1 MVRSFIEAILGE
13 VGRQILYYYE
23 ANAYWINVI
32 VLIYGV
38 FMFAAWM
45 NMVRIYRFL
54 IVEMAKEAH
63 TSEELNRK
71 KSNKKIRDIIGI
83 PGSKRI
89 TEVVTIKSA
98 PCFSNSG
105 ISCPLHCLVMTS
117 IPASLQASSIAI
129 AATVEVAIPVPQDT
143 ITVFAILLSFSN
155 DAYDRMEKISS
166 AVSAETS
173 FFTIS

>member
-1 MVRSFIEAILGE
+1 MVRSYIEAMLGE

-71 KSNKKIRDIIGI
+71 KSNKKIRKIIGVPWEKAVEQAPFPFLARI
-83 PGSKRI
+83 GDLAPKR
-89 TEVVTIKSA
+89 
-98 PCFSNSG
+98 N
-105 ISCPLHCLVMTS
+105 
-117 IPASLQASSIAI
+117 
-129 AATVEVAIPVPQDT
+129 TVENLKGYFDEKDLADKTLKALQG
-143 ITVFAILLSFSN
+143 
-155 DAYDRMEKISS
+155 EKIQKMMPSS
-166 AVSAETS
+166 RRMLQKELDARKKKPD
-173 FFTIS
+173 

>member
-1 MVRSFIEAILGE
+1 MVRSFIEAMLGE

-23 ANAYWINVI
+23 ANAYWINVM

-71 KSNKKIRDIIGI
+71 KSNKKIREIIGI
-83 PGSKRI
+83 PWEKAVEQSPFPFLARIGDLAPKRNTVENLKVYFDEKDLADKTLKALQGEKI
-89 TEVVTIKSA
+89 QKMTPSSRRMLQKELEERKKKSA
-98 PCFSNSG
+98 
-105 ISCPLHCLVMTS
+105 
-117 IPASLQASSIAI
+117 
-129 AATVEVAIPVPQDT
+129 
-143 ITVFAILLSFSN
+143 
-155 DAYDRMEKISS
+155 
-166 AVSAETS
+166 
-173 FFTIS
+173 

>member
-1 MVRSFIEAILGE
+1 MVRSFIEAMLGE

-23 ANAYWINVI
+23 ANAYWINAI

-71 KSNKKIRDIIGI
+71 KSNKKIREIIGI
-83 PGSKRI
+83 PWEKAVEQSPFPFLARIGDLVPKR
-89 TEVVTIKSA
+89 
-98 PCFSNSG
+98 N
-105 ISCPLHCLVMTS
+105 
-117 IPASLQASSIAI
+117 
-129 AATVEVAIPVPQDT
+129 TVEN
-143 ITVFAILLSFSN
+143 LK
-155 DAYDRMEKISS
+155 AYFDEKDLADKTLKALQGEKIQKM
-166 AVSAETS
+166 
-173 FFTIS
+173 

>member
-1 MVRSFIEAILGE
+1 MVRSFIEAMLGE

-71 KSNKKIRDIIGI
+71 KSNKKIRKIIGI
-83 PGSKRI
+83 PWEKAVEQAPFPFLARI
-89 TEVVTIKSA
+89 GDLA
-98 PCFSNSG
+98 PKWN
-105 ISCPLHCLVMTS
+105 
-117 IPASLQASSIAI
+117 
-129 AATVEVAIPVPQDT
+129 TVENLKGYFDEKDLADKTLKALQG
-143 ITVFAILLSFSN
+143 
-155 DAYDRMEKISS
+155 EKIQKMMPSS
-166 AVSAETS
+166 RRMLQKELEARKKESA
-173 FFTIS
+173 

>member
-1 MVRSFIEAILGE
+1 MVRLFIEAMLGE

-71 KSNKKIRDIIGI
+71 KSNKKIREIIGI
-83 PGSKRI
+83 PWEKAVEQSPFPFLARIGDLVPKRNTVENLKAYFDEKDLADKTLKALQGEKI
-89 TEVVTIKSA
+89 QKMTPSSRRMLKKELEERKKKSA
-98 PCFSNSG
+98 
-105 ISCPLHCLVMTS
+105 
-117 IPASLQASSIAI
+117 
-129 AATVEVAIPVPQDT
+129 
-143 ITVFAILLSFSN
+143 
-155 DAYDRMEKISS
+155 
-166 AVSAETS
+166 
-173 FFTIS
+173 

>member
-83 PGSKRI
+83 PWEKAVEQAPFPFLARIGDLVPKRN
-89 TEVVTIKSA
+89 TIENLQGYFDEKDLADKTLKALQGENIQKMMPSSRRMLHKELEERKKKSA
-98 PCFSNSG
+98 
-105 ISCPLHCLVMTS
+105 
-117 IPASLQASSIAI
+117 
-129 AATVEVAIPVPQDT
+129 
-143 ITVFAILLSFSN
+143 
-155 DAYDRMEKISS
+155 
-166 AVSAETS
+166 
-173 FFTIS
+173 

>member
-1 MVRSFIEAILGE
+1 MVRSFIEAMLGE

-23 ANAYWINVI
+23 ANASWINAI

-83 PGSKRI
+83 PWEKAVEQAPFPFLARIGDLVPKRNTVENLQGYFDEKDLADKTLKALQGENI
-89 TEVVTIKSA
+89 QKMMPSSRRMLQKELEERKKKSA
-98 PCFSNSG
+98 
-105 ISCPLHCLVMTS
+105 
-117 IPASLQASSIAI
+117 
-129 AATVEVAIPVPQDT
+129 
-143 ITVFAILLSFSN
+143 
-155 DAYDRMEKISS
+155 
-166 AVSAETS
+166 
-173 FFTIS
+173 

>member
-1 MVRSFIEAILGE
+1 MVRSFIEAMLGD

-23 ANAYWINVI
+23 ANAYWINAI

-71 KSNKKIRDIIGI
+71 KSTKKIREIIGI
-83 PGSKRI
+83 PWEKAVEQSPFPFLARIGDLVPKRNTVENLKAYFDEKDLADKTLKALQGEKI
-89 TEVVTIKSA
+89 QKMTPSSRRMLQKELEERKKKSA
-98 PCFSNSG
+98 
-105 ISCPLHCLVMTS
+105 
-117 IPASLQASSIAI
+117 
-129 AATVEVAIPVPQDT
+129 
-143 ITVFAILLSFSN
+143 
-155 DAYDRMEKISS
+155 
-166 AVSAETS
+166 
-173 FFTIS
+173 